1 MLLAKCSRTAVAS
14 VHWFGERKLRMK
26 EESVLNVM
34 HSIRA
39 LLGALDIEKRLEIV
53 SVVSTVP
60 YFGWTRFRVLV
71 A

>member
-1 MLLAKCSRTAVAS
+1 
-14 VHWFGERKLRMK
+14 MK